1 MNLFEREIK
10 SPSSAT
16 KVNIHYISLE
26 TRHHHKKAEV
36 IQDNISL
43 TQKRTPKIN

>member
-1 MNLFEREIK
+1 MNPFEQELK
-10 SPSSAT
+10 NPSSAT
-16 KVNIHYISLE
+16 KLNIHYISLE

-36 IQDNISL
+36 TQDNISS